1 MRRQHPQNKSFALG
15 RWRANS
21 DHYYDCFLCFLKR
34 MTGIIHTD
42 ASVWLMIFF
51 SPFSGTEGGGDE
63 DNGDNGNV
71 ALRTISACSEPLGST
86 DASWCHLSSKI
97 EFFFFVSVQSFHPVC
112 HHSNKKKSS
121 LITEAWN
128 KEIPQL
134 CMALEVTFFF
144 PSFLSL
150 NLCMSLWIHCS
161 HTVEQRQSYRKRW
174 NEKAVWGDIESQ
186 VYSTPDAGAKLVF
199 SLLNFS
205 CLSKYRWTSR
215 CGDGESESR

>member
-1 MRRQHPQNKSFALG
+1 MLLDVICHQKLN
-15 RWRANS
+15 
-21 DHYYDCFLCFLKR
+21 
-34 MTGIIHTD
+34 
-42 ASVWLMIFF
+42 FF
-51 SPFSGTEGGGDE
+51 SLFQYS
-63 DNGDNGNV
+63 
-71 ALRTISACSEPLGST
+71 
-86 DASWCHLSSKI
+86 LSI
-97 EFFFFVSVQSFHPVC
+97 PCVTTLT
-112 HHSNKKKSS
+112 KKSS

-186 VYSTPDAGAKLVF
+186 VDSTPDAGAKLVCF
-199 SLLNFS
+199 LFWISLVFLN
-205 CLSKYRWTSR
+205 T
-215 CGDGESESR
+215 DEPQDVEMESQSQGKVQLQIKGPTVQLRVVWVQT

>member
-1 MRRQHPQNKSFALG
+1 MPLFG
-15 RWRANS
+15 WW
-21 DHYYDCFLCFLKR
+21 F
-34 MTGIIHTD
+34 
-42 ASVWLMIFF
+42 FF

-186 VYSTPDAGAKLVF
+186 VYSTPDAGAKLVCF
-199 SLLNFS
+199 LFWISLVFLN
-205 CLSKYRWTSR
+205 T
-215 CGDGESESR
+215 DEPQDVEMESQSQGKVQLQIKGPTVQLRVVWVQT

>member
-1 MRRQHPQNKSFALG
+1 MLLDVICHQKLN
-15 RWRANS
+15 
-21 DHYYDCFLCFLKR
+21 
-34 MTGIIHTD
+34 
-42 ASVWLMIFF
+42 FF
-51 SPFSGTEGGGDE
+51 SLFQYS
-63 DNGDNGNV
+63 
-71 ALRTISACSEPLGST
+71 
-86 DASWCHLSSKI
+86 LSI
-97 EFFFFVSVQSFHPVC
+97 PCVTTLT
-112 HHSNKKKSS
+112 KKSS

-186 VYSTPDAGAKLVF
+186 VYSTPDAGAKPVCFLFWISLVF
-199 SLLNFS
+199 LN
-205 CLSKYRWTSR
+205 T
-215 CGDGESESR
+215 DEPQDVEMESQSQGKIQLQIKGPTVQLRVVWVQT

>member
-1 MRRQHPQNKSFALG
+1 MPLFG
-15 RWRANS
+15 WW
-21 DHYYDCFLCFLKR
+21 F
-34 MTGIIHTD
+34 
-42 ASVWLMIFF
+42 FF

-97 EFFFFVSVQSFHPVC
+97 EFFSLFQYSLSIPCVTTLT
-112 HHSNKKKSS
+112 KKSS

-186 VYSTPDAGAKLVF
+186 VYSTPDAGAKLVCF
-199 SLLNFS
+199 LFWISLVFLN
-205 CLSKYRWTSR
+205 T
-215 CGDGESESR
+215 DEPQDVEMESQSQGKVQLQIKGPTVQLRVVWVQT